1 MRELARGPWRAAL
14 LVLAGTLA
22 VAAAAAAAASPGPG
36 SPAQWRTYDL
46 LIDLQDLPRSY
57 SCTDLWYKFR
67 DVLLRIGARHYML
80 IEPERCQVKGG
91 PAERSPRVHVKLQM
105 PYRLS
110 GAQTRYADTSSAEH
124 VIRLAPGEPAS
135 LQGSDCALVEQLRD
149 ELLQGLPVRV
159 TAADFHCSA
168 AGGQFVLTVDAQL
181 ATGQLAAAGR

>member
-1 MRELARGPWRAAL
+1 MPEAMPGLRRAAL
-14 LVLAGTLA
+14 PTLAGIL
-22 VAAAAAAAASPGPG
+22 AAAAAYATPSPV

-110 GAQTRYADTSSAEH
+110 GAQTRYADTSSSEH
-124 VIRLAPGEPAS
+124 LIRLAPGEPAS
-135 LQGSDCALVEQLRD
+135 LQDSDCALLQQLRD
-149 ELLQGLPVRV
+149 ELLGALPVRV
-159 TAADFHCSA
+159 AAADFHCAA
-168 AGGQFVLTVDAQL
+168 AGGQFALTVDAQV
-181 ATGQLAAAGR
+181 AAGPPAAASR

>member
-1 MRELARGPWRAAL
+1 MPEGTCRPRRVAL
-14 LVLAGTLA
+14 LILAGALA
-22 VAAAAAAAASPGPG
+22 ATAAHAGPDSA

-67 DVLLRIGARHYML
+67 DVLLRIGARRYML

-110 GAQTRYADTSSAEH
+110 AAQARYADTSSAEQA
-124 VIRLAPGEPAS
+124 IRLAPGEPAS
-135 LQGSDCALVEQLRD
+135 LQASDCVLVQQLRE
-149 ELLQGLPVRV
+149 ELLQALPVRV
-159 TAADFHCSA
+159 AAADFRCSA
-168 AGGQFVLTVDAQL
+168 AGGRFALTVDAQV
-181 ATGQLAAAGR
+181 AGGPLAAARR